1 MNRANLSL
9 RSCLGLGL
17 AIVVAAT
24 VVGAVLLGGMTGEVD
39 AAKKPKP
46 AKPNIVFILSD
57 DQRADDLQWMPKTEQ
72 LISAKGTVLSRVLA
86 PFPLCCPARMS
97 LMTGQYPHNHGVDG
111 NFPPE
116 GYYELPRKTQE
127 KTLPVWLRK
136 AGYQTSH
143 IGKYLN
149 GYGVKNQTEIPPG
162 WSDWHGSIDQTSYD
176 MFNYWVND
184 NGKVTKYGNDQWNEA
199 VMEISRKVADRTLT
213 DYNDLRYEVLQKL
226 IIPFQGENSVFGD
239 TSPDEHQVDQL
250 ANRAV
255 DFVSKA
261 APKKAPFFLQF
272 APPAPHR
279 EDLPETAGYRGIN
292 PRVPERYLDE
302 VKALE
307 FPADR
312 NPPSFDEADISDK
325 PGPLA
330 GFKPMAEQ
338 TNTPPIS
345 GLQQI
350 DNYRRGRIGNLWA
363 LDDAVERLVET
374 VEEAGELNN
383 TIFIF
388 HSDNGWMMGE
398 HRIPGDKYVPFEE
411 SLIVPTVIRG
421 PGWPAGK
428 EVSAL
433 ASNVDLARTI
443 LAATGAKANR
453 TQDGIDLKPLAQGKV
468 KKRKAIL
475 IEATRPLFVLP
486 GFPYQWDVPY
496 YGVRTERY
504 KYVNWSYGEEE
515 LYDLQSDPY
524 EMENRAADPA
534 YTDTKAELL
543 KLADRLRNCKGSA
556 CVAR

>member
-1 MNRANLSL
+1 MNRANLNL
-9 RSCLGLGL
+9 RSCLGLGV
-17 AIVVAAT
+17 ASVVAMV
-24 VVGAVLLGGMTGEVD
+24 VVGAVLLGGTTGEVD

-46 AKPNIVFILSD
+46 AQPNIVFILSD
-57 DQRADDLQWMPKTEQ
+57 DQRADDMQWMRNTNR
-72 LISAKGTVLSRVLA
+72 LISAKGTVLSRLLA

-116 GYYELPRKTQE
+116 GYYELPRKTQQ

-184 NGKVTKYGNDQWNEA
+184 NGKVTKYGDDRWNEA
-199 VMEISRKVADRTLT
+199 VMDVSRKVADRQLT
-213 DYNDLRYEVLQKL
+213 DYNDLRYEVLQNL
-226 IIPFQGENSVFGD
+226 IIPFQGENSIFGD
-239 TSPDEHQVDQL
+239 TSPDGHQVDQL

-261 APKKAPFFLQF
+261 APKEAPFFLQF

-292 PRVPERYLDE
+292 PRVPERYLED

-338 TNTPPIS
+338 RNTPPIS

-350 DNYRRGRIGNLWA
+350 ENYRRGRVGNLWA
-363 LDDAVERLVET
+363 LDDAVERLVEA
-374 VEEAGELNN
+374 VKKAGELDN
-383 TIFIF
+383 TIFIL
-388 HSDNGWMMGE
+388 HSDNGWMLGE
-398 HRIPGDKYVPFEE
+398 HRMPGDKYVPFEE

-428 EVSAL
+428 EVKAL
-433 ASNVDLARTI
+433 TSNVDLTRTI
-443 LAATGAKANR
+443 LAASRAKANR
-453 TQDGIDLKPLAQGKV
+453 IQDGIDLKPLAQGKV
-468 KKRKAIL
+468 KKRKAVL
-475 IEATRPLFVLP
+475 IEATRALFVLP
-486 GFPYQWDVPY
+486 GFPYEWDVPY
-496 YGVRTERY
+496 YGVRTDRY

-515 LYDLQSDPY
+515 LYDLQADPY
-524 EMENRAADPA
+524 EMENRATDPA
-534 YTDTKAELL
+534 YAETKAELL
-543 KLADRLRNCKGSA
+543 KLANRLRKCKGSA